1 MTEIKT
7 NQPKVSILIPVFNH
21 KQYIAD
27 CIQSALNQ
35 VFTDFEV
42 VVVDNASDD
51 GTWEICQ
58 QFAAMDQR
66 VRIFRNETNIGP
78 VHNWMCCAQ
87 EAKGIFSKILFS
99 DDCLEPDCLSEM
111 VQKLRDPTVA
121 LVYSDARL
129 GKSMEDSII
138 IYSQT
143 GSSKISCNQFLNL
156 VLSYKAPK
164 SPGAVLIRTVD
175 LLRNLHLSF
184 PTSTPRSFEKNGA
197 GPDVNLLL
205 LTSRDYEYVEYLK
218 QPLVFFRDHAASFS
232 SENKNNEVV
241 KGYQSAIAFF
251 LKTNY
256 GDHGWLSYLAAE
268 WILQIR
274 LRRSWC
280 NPVEHLIEFEG
291 VGKLSEVIILIF
303 LAMGH
308 AASAVYERLI
318 KLGMVWKSH
327 AKA

>member
-1 MTEIKT
+1 MS
-7 NQPKVSILIPVFNH
+7 NPQVSILIPVFNR
-21 KQYIAD
+21 KQYISE
-27 CIQSALNQ
+27 CIQSALHQ
-35 VFTDFEV
+35 TCTDFEI

-58 QFAAMDQR
+58 QFAALDQR
-66 VRIFRNETNIGP
+66 VRIFRNESNIGP
-78 VHNWMCCAQ
+78 VRNWQRCAQ

-129 GKSMEDSII
+129 GKSREDSII

-143 GSSKISCNQFLNL
+143 GSSKISCTQFLNL

-164 SPGAVLIRTVD
+164 SPGAVLIRTLD
-175 LLRNLHLSF
+175 LLKNLHLSF
-184 PTSTPRSFEKNGA
+184 PTFTPRAFEKNGA
-197 GPDVNLLL
+197 GPDVLLLL
-205 LTSRDYEYVEYLK
+205 LTSRDYEYVAYLK
-218 QPLVFFRDHAASFS
+218 HPLVFFRDHAASFS
-232 SENKNNEVV
+232 AENKNNEVV

-251 LKTNY
+251 LKKNY
-256 GDHGWLSYLAAE
+256 GDHFWLSYLAAE

-280 NPVEHLIEFEG
+280 NPVDHLIEFEG
-291 VGKLSEVIILIF
+291 VGKPSEVLKLVF
-303 LAMGH
+303 LAIGH
-308 AASAVYERLI
+308 LTFTLYERLI
-318 KLGMVWKSH
+318 KLRI
-327 AKA
+327 A